1 MVTLKK
7 ITAENVWK
15 IMKLRVNEEQE
26 NFVASNSQSVIEAY
40 VALTN
45 GGHAL
50 PYGIYDD
57 ETPVGFLMIGYDGEA
72 SWEDAPQIAQGNY
85 SLWRLMID
93 RNYQQRGYGK
103 EAIRL
108 ALELMRTFP
117 FGPAE
122 YCWLSYEPE
131 NEVAKKLYRSF
142 GFEENGEKDEDEIIA
157 VRKL

>member
-57 ETPVGFLMIGYDGEA
+57 ETPVGFLMIGYDVED
-72 SWEDAPQIAQGNY
+72 SWEDAPQIAKGNY

-142 GFEENGEKDEDEIIA
+142 GFEENGEKVEDEIIA

>member
-57 ETPVGFLMIGYDGEA
+57 ETPVGFLMIGYDGED
-72 SWEDAPQIAQGNY
+72 SWEDAPQIAKGNY

-108 ALELMRTFP
+108 ALEVMRTFP

>member
-26 NFVASNSQSVIEAY
+26 NFVASNGQSVIEAY

-45 GGHAL
+45 GGYAL

-57 ETPVGFLMIGYDGEA
+57 ETPVGFLMIGYDAED
-72 SWEDAPQIAQGNY
+72 SWEDAPHIAKGNY

-93 RNYQQRGYGK
+93 RNYQHRGYGK

-108 ALELMRTFP
+108 AMEVMRTFP